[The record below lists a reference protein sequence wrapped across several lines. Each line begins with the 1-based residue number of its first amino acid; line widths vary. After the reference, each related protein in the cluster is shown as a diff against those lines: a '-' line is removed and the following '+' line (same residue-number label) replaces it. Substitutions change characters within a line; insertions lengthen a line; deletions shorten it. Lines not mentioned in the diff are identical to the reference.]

1 MVFWFGFLCSE
12 YPLSH
17 PLYRA
22 IENEQLFERGKS
34 EYENDK
40 LASMEV
46 SKLLLYTT
54 YSSNVGM
61 AHITLCPH
69 VVYVYVNKSRIT
81 TP

>member
-12 YPLSH
+12 YPLSY

-22 IENEQLFERGKS
+22 IENEQLLQQGKS

-46 SKLLLYTT
+46 KKLLPYTT
-54 YSSNVGM
+54 YSNNVGM
-61 AHITLCPH
+61 AHITPCPH
-69 VVYVYVNKSRIT
+69 VVSMCTQLPRL
-81 TP
+81 